1 MTNQQQIE
9 FILERIRKMREK
21 NQPDMMELW
30 RRQREEWHRHIFG
43 ERKWDGWSL

>member
-9 FILERIRKMREK
+9 FILEQNRKMREK

-30 RRQREEWHRHIFG
+30 RRQREEWHRHIFD